1 MSKNKVVL
9 TGTYE
14 GSYNKFRG
22 ENKNKKNDLNIIRL
36 FFKKLKNKCY
46 RRCKKRLFGQQR

>member
-22 ENKNKKNDLNIIRL
+22 ENKNKKNNLNIIRL
-36 FFKKLKNKCY
+36 FFKKLKKQMLW
-46 RRCKKRLFGQQR
+46 KM